1 MRVNHLQIAGFR
13 GVRDLVDIPFPSGFA
28 VISGRNGTGKS
39 SICDAIEFALT
50 GTITKYAESSEKG
63 EDVADYLWWRGTS
76 AAERKFVALEITD
89 DAGKTTTITRRPD
102 GVTISDKADLR
113 ASLCDLAV
121 DPEKTLIDVC
131 RTSIIRDEF
140 ITRLSVDLA
149 EPDRF
154 NFVKAAVGSASFAA
168 TEAKLIAAR
177 ELTKSRISRTKPEYE
192 RARDR
197 VKDLFTELSR
207 ARAEVARAEQ
217 SADAEKNLR
226 SLTAKPQAEFAELL
240 VAGRKL
246 APEVRLRIDA
256 LSRLGARTESLLKRE
271 SESAGAAL
279 RAQLDELSNAAKE
292 RAAALTLLQKEI
304 SSIETRLS
312 KQQETDSS
320 SSSLAQ
326 LFEHG
331 SRVGAVNGRCPLCGS
346 QISEANFR
354 AHLAEIEV
362 ALKRTAG
369 VTSELVQRRADFNDQ
384 EKRASAALSAALRQI
399 EQRTFALESAD
410 RERMEIVAE
419 ARRFGVFPA
428 EISEA
433 LVGALLAE
441 AEASRSRLSMIEM
454 SVAVLEASTVHAR
467 IAELQRELSALQLIV
482 VSTERRIAKLE
493 ATEQRLRQA
502 AATLKRISSEVV
514 DDRLAAIRPLLAELY
529 VRLRPHVDWPEISY
543 LIRGDTRRFLSL
555 RVGDGLNLRF
565 MFSSGQRRAAGLAF
579 LMAVSLSRPW
589 CLLDSLILDDPV
601 QHIDDFR
608 ALHLVESLS
617 ALRQIRR
624 QIICTVEDS
633 ALADLLVRRL
643 RSSVEDEGVLI
654 EMDYESGRGAFVGK
668 FEEIRPFPSQVL
680 KSA

>member
-1 MRVNHLQIAGFR
+1 
-13 GVRDLVDIPFPSGFA
+13 
-28 VISGRNGTGKS
+28 
-39 SICDAIEFALT
+39 
-50 GTITKYAESSEKG
+50 
-63 EDVADYLWWRGTS
+63 
-76 AAERKFVALEITD
+76 LEITD